1 LVTLLTVLVIF
12 IAQVLVG
19 LARAKHG
26 IKAPTTTGNL
36 DFERVFRAHQNTL
49 EQSMMFL
56 PALWL
61 AGTYSNP
68 QIASYLGYAWV
79 IGRLWYVFGYRAAA
93 QKRNMGFAINFLSL
107 VALFVM
113 ASWGLIKTFIAA

>member
-1 LVTLLTVLVIF
+1 MDETRMHHIALVTLLTVLVIF

-61 AGTYSNP
+61 AGTYSN
-68 QIASYLGYAWV
+68 
-79 IGRLWYVFGYRAAA
+79 
-93 QKRNMGFAINFLSL
+93 MGFAINFLSL